1 MTGGPEPV
9 RAVGTVRALFDAVRD
24 GDPEALWDLF
34 ATEGK
39 QFIVGRGV
47 RKGMAAGFGAQL
59 LAGTADPRERGH
71 FLRDVL
77 GGIEKDLELVDL
89 DRLTFPDRP
98 EPLGAGRVK
107 VTYLERF
114 VVPVGP
120 PLDPLPVG
128 SVELVVEHGA
138 WRIVKLVPKPG

>member
-77 GGIEKDLELVDL
+77 GGIEKDLERVDL
-89 DRLTFPDRP
+89 DRLVFADEPEALPDD
-98 EPLGAGRVK
+98 GVRVR
-107 VTYLERF
+107 YLERF
-114 VVPVGP
+114 FVPVGP

-128 SVELVVEHGA
+128 SVELVAEDGE
-138 WRIVKLVPKPG
+138 WRIAKIVPRPG